1 MASKKISQLSS
12 SLAPPLSGVTAV
24 VHDGTTYKSSLSTL
38 KQVLVD
44 SGSHYF
50 TGSQFINGN
59 LTISG
64 SLTAQQFILSS
75 SIANIVTETISG
87 SSNFGNSLD
96 DRHIFTG
103 SVRITGSLSTTGS
116 FNTKGDLHVSGTVYA
131 NNLIAGDPQSNFNTI
146 TLVTSDTAFT
156 GALYSSIYID
166 TDGGNEHSVGFAVS
180 SYTPYGDY
188 PVGVIFGG
196 GTGSVLTGANDAIY
210 LGEGKIEIVKDTSI
224 HSTLV
229 IGSGIIGEESEN
241 LESLHV
247 GTSGSINIAHFQAN
261 NEYYG
266 QVNIFNINSG
276 SFASTDLVLTADNGN
291 EVVHYVDLGINSS
304 TYDGGEVGYDNDA
317 YLINAGNDLY
327 LGTLGGTYHPA
338 EVKLFTMG
346 NWTTPQITLHSSD
359 NQISFNTTGS
369 TEGYTYEFSG
379 SAKFNN
385 DIKVDGV
392 IYNNEIQNDNQDLN
406 IKSYN
411 YNNIGLF
418 SEGGTVNVTG
428 SLLVSDNVEAFDIT
442 SNGVIHLGSTS
453 ERITP
458 YDDINNITHDF
469 NDSSIL
475 YLTNLSDNFDINLY
489 NVPTDNNKGIGITV
503 MVEQGST
510 AYTNSTFNIND
521 DSQSVLWFGGSLPD
535 GTPNTTNIF
544 SFSILKINDTWK
556 VFGQLTTF

>member
-116 FNTKGDLHVSGTVYA
+116 FNTKGDLHVSGTIYS

-146 TLVTSDTAFT
+146 KLVTSDTAFT

-188 PVGVIFGG
+188 PVGIIFGG

-229 IGSGIIGEESEN
+229 IGSGIIGEETEN

-247 GTSGSINIAHFQAN
+247 GTSGSVNIAHFQAN

-304 TYDGGEVGYDNDA
+304 TYDGGEVGYNNDA

-411 YNNIGLF
+411 YNNIGLW